1 MIDTKELFKTKKFP
15 RWFQNHPIFKEIK
28 TIKKVFPG
36 IGLPNCETEVELDNS
51 APAEKSAKALVRA
64 ISSNLR
70 IRSNEV
76 AQYVLQPHI
85 ADDRKAHGTKCVALL
100 GAVKQT
106 LRAPKNVIQKTD
118 GRIAIKLPSD
128 ITPEGEQKHIF
139 RKNESLFRVY
149 NKLSELLRERRFT
162 ALPRLEDMDT
172 FKTFSTENIPNNK
185 FKVVFSSDG
194 VDGAWDVAT
203 MSCRGIRS
211 CQSWDGGEYKHC
223 TIGSIIDPFVGIIY
237 MTSGGKY
244 NQYGSKM
251 IKRCLVRFAIDGK
264 TSNPFLLIDR
274 MYPSYDA
281 GTLTHFKSLLK
292 KRTGDKLGIYYAD
305 NCGADIVNQAYLPLN
320 PIREKLKKTS
330 IDGKNKNPA
339 DDYYSTIQSYQD
351 MHLQE
356 KRGNKKDKQA
366 ELFDKNSKRKV
377 DKFVSSFAQDLSSVM
392 KTADFSNLPRTL
404 TPTMNKLTGKDRY
417 GNYSYLLNNIGA
429 DIAKY
434 IIESVD
440 KKAFT
445 NSDTYMRRIYYAYF
459 NQKRKIIQDNRTN
472 LTKFING
479 QLGLKPGERF
489 GVRTIVAMMEA
500 IYPELDKA
508 IKTHLRELV
517 AKRKFSG
524 VMPLP

>member
-1 MIDTKELFKTKKFP
+1 
-15 RWFQNHPIFKEIK
+15 
-28 TIKKVFPG
+28 
-36 IGLPNCETEVELDNS
+36 
-51 APAEKSAKALVRA
+51 
-64 ISSNLR
+64 
-70 IRSNEV
+70 
-76 AQYVLQPHI
+76 
-85 ADDRKAHGTKCVALL
+85 
-100 GAVKQT
+100 
-106 LRAPKNVIQKTD
+106 
-118 GRIAIKLPSD
+118 
-128 ITPEGEQKHIF
+128 
-139 RKNESLFRVY
+139 
-149 NKLSELLRERRFT
+149 
-162 ALPRLEDMDT
+162 
-172 FKTFSTENIPNNK
+172 
-185 FKVVFSSDG
+185 
-194 VDGAWDVAT
+194 
-203 MSCRGIRS
+203 
-211 CQSWDGGEYKHC
+211 
-223 TIGSIIDPFVGIIY
+223 
-237 MTSGGKY
+237 
-244 NQYGSKM
+244 
-251 IKRCLVRFAIDGK
+251 
-264 TSNPFLLIDR
+264 
-274 MYPSYDA
+274 
-281 GTLTHFKSLLK
+281 
-292 KRTGDKLGIYYAD
+292 
-305 NCGADIVNQAYLPLN
+305 
-320 PIREKLKKTS
+320 
-330 IDGKNKNPA
+330 
-339 DDYYSTIQSYQD
+339 
-351 MHLQE
+351 LQE